1 MRHAEADFQVGVV
14 RFLRMAGHFV
24 FAVPNGGSRNLREA
38 VNLKAQGVMAGVSD
52 LIVLL
57 PGKKVYFIELKNPNG
72 KGRQSPAQREFEDN
86 VRAHGHEY
94 LIWDKWAQAE
104 QFVNAHRKEIGN
116 FVGVG
121 GTENED
127 TIH

>member
-14 RFLRMAGHFV
+14 RFLRMSGHFV

-104 QFVNAHRKEIGN
+104 QFVNAHRQEIGN
-116 FVGVG
+116 FMAVG
-121 GTENED
+121 GTN
-127 TIH
+127 

>member
-14 RFLRMAGHFV
+14 RVLRMAGHFV

-104 QFVNAHRKEIGN
+104 QFVNAHRQEIGN

-121 GTENED
+121 GTENEN

>member
-14 RFLRMAGHFV
+14 RFLRSQGHFV

-104 QFVNAHRKEIGN
+104 QFVNAHRQEVGN
-116 FVGVG
+116 FMAVG
-121 GTENED
+121 GSN
-127 TIH
+127 

>member
-1 MRHAEADFQVGVV
+1 MRHDEANFQTGVV

-52 LIVLL
+52 LILL
-57 PGKKVYFIELKNPNG
+57 IPGKVYFIEIKNPNG

-86 VRAHGHEY
+86 VREQGQEY
-94 LIWDKWAQAE
+94 LIWDNWAQVE
-104 QFVNAHRKEIGN
+104 QFVNAHRKEVGN
-116 FVGVG
+116 YMQIG
-121 GTENED
+121 GTNND
-127 TIH
+127 